1 MFAYNE
7 KLSLT
12 VMNVRDKSGKLLPI
26 NIPLPL
32 NNGLINLPENISQI
46 SIIEYHEGVEIYGH
60 CAFNIYVGQ
69 TGTFEE
75 IMAKKT
81 KIRMLNNL
89 HTEIKSCKEHLVYYQ
104 KEADMLYI
112 FASVQG
118 NDIVVENIEEL
129 TKVIKTIS
137 KEFLT
142 IKKSVSKIRKLSYKS
157 NSK

>member
-12 VMNVRDKSGKLLPI
+12 VMNIRDRYGKLLPI

-32 NNGLINLPENISQI
+32 NKGVISLPENVSQL
-46 SIIEYHEGVEIYGH
+46 SIIEYHEGIETYGH
-60 CAFNIYVGQ
+60 RALNIYVGQ

-75 IMAKKT
+75 IMAKKA
-81 KIRMLNNL
+81 KIRMLNNI
-89 HTEIKSCKEHLVYYQ
+89 HTEIKSCKEQLVYYQ
-104 KEADMLYI
+104 KEEDILYI
-112 FASVQG
+112 FALVQG
-118 NDIVVENIEEL
+118 NDIVVENLEEL
-129 TKVIKTIS
+129 TNVIKRIS

-157 NSK
+157 NTK